1 MQNNQNQELH
11 ANNVNIIYAINAI
24 KLLIQK
30 YVNIQYGTFKINIQ
44 FIVIIVEKNLVVAFS
59 VKNVS
64 IHYVLPV
71 KNIEVN

>member
-1 MQNNQNQELH
+1 VQNNQNQELH